1 MKRRPPKPLSR
12 SDLSVYHRRR
22 TRPLL
27 DGSGIGD
34 AATANQMEDDMTTKT
49 RPVHEIRFGRIRAT
63 IWGKSVGDET
73 WYNVTFSR
81 LYKDQDDAWADTAS
95 FGRDDLPLLA
105 KVADL
110 AHTWVYQ
117 RGPEPTS
124 PVPEND
130 DE

>member
-1 MKRRPPKPLSR
+1 
-12 SDLSVYHRRR
+12 
-22 TRPLL
+22 
-27 DGSGIGD
+27 
-34 AATANQMEDDMTTKT
+34 MTTKT

-63 IWGKSVGDET
+63 IWGKQVGGET

-81 LYKDQDDAWADTAS
+81 LYKDTDDVWNDTAS

-117 RGPEPTS
+117 RGPEPPS
-124 PVPEND
+124 PPEND

>member
-1 MKRRPPKPLSR
+1 MKRRPPKPLTR
-12 SDLSVYHRRR
+12 SAFTVYHRRR
-22 TRPLL
+22 SRPLL
-27 DGSGIGD
+27 VKSGTGD
-34 AATANQMEDDMTTKT
+34 AAALPQMEEHMTTKT
-49 RPVHEIRFGRIRAT
+49 KPVHEIRFGRIRAT

-110 AHTWVYQ
+110 AHTWAYQ
-117 RGPEPTS
+117 RGLEPPS
-124 PVPEND
+124 PASENQ

>member
-1 MKRRPPKPLSR
+1 MKRRPAKPISR
-12 SDLSVYHRRR
+12 SDFTVYHRRR
-22 TRPLL
+22 TRPLF

-34 AATANQMEDDMTTKT
+34 AAALNQLEDDMTTKT

-63 IWGKSVGDET
+63 IWGKSVGGET

-81 LYKDQDDAWADTAS
+81 LYKDTEDTWNDTAS

-117 RGPEPTS
+117 RGPEPPS
-124 PVPEND
+124 PAPEND